1 MLHLLL
7 TALLLLEAPAE
18 PRVTVLDNGLTV
30 ITQELHYAPVA
41 ATAISYRVGSRN
53 ESDGIR
59 GISHFCEHMMFK
71 GTPGMPKGRF
81 WQIVQRD
88 GGWANAFTSNDV
100 TVYYLMLPAS
110 RLVDALE
117 IESDRMANCLFDS
130 AEVVSERNVIAEEWR
145 MSSVDEADGALF
157 EALAAT
163 AFTVHPYR
171 YPVIGF
177 EGDILSYSRESA
189 LAYYRAYYNP
199 ANAVLSVVGDFE
211 TEDLLEQIEDCFG
224 GIPRPPHTM
233 PAAYVEPPQTE
244 QRRVAI
250 EHESNLAR
258 IAIAFHTP
266 EGSHPDSPILSL
278 ISAHLSGGRS
288 SRLQAA
294 LVETG
299 LASDVGAWNDGGID
313 PGLFTFYATV
323 MPGVEPCEVE
333 RVIWEE
339 IGRLSTE
346 PIPDSVLASL
356 KRRFRAG
363 MVLGESSPL
372 GLAMRYSM
380 DETCF
385 GDHQASEKAL
395 ERMESATPEDIAR
408 VASEYFS
415 PSNST
420 VAVLN
425 PVGGGFGGVTRDRQ
439 RTPVDMEEPSA
450 IDYEGLDIPAELLQ
464 PSETSVSDGVESFIL
479 DNGLLLLVK
488 EDHTFPV
495 AAVAFGIPL
504 GGMRVPVEQAGLAGV
519 ATDMMLRG
527 TDDLEYAEFHER
539 LESRGA
545 RLRLYPG
552 REFSTGAVT
561 VLSQDLEIALESV
574 AGLLTGPAFRAS
586 DFERVM
592 DEQRAALSQRSESVF
607 SRAGEALSLVAHEN
621 PAEARVVTEETL
633 DAIDLDDARN
643 FWRLCCRPSG
653 SMLVVVGDVRVERV
667 EELARELLGGWRD
680 PSEPIPP
687 LSVPAVSAAA
697 CDTVVPMPGRS
708 QAAVFA
714 GVPAPG
720 YASED
725 YAAFQVMNGILGS
738 GIGSRLGHYV
748 RDDQGLAYYVGSR
761 LAADRTQGM
770 FTAMLSTKS
779 DYAARAAESVY
790 DECMRIAGED
800 VLPIELE
807 LEQASWVA
815 GSALSQAGYDD
826 QADILVSNMMR
837 GFPADF
843 DRAFQELVLAL
854 DTDDI
859 RAVAEKY
866 FTKDNWFFAYAGGL
880 DENLEPMEGQP

>member
-1 MLHLLL
+1 MPHLLL
-7 TALLLLEAPAE
+7 TLLLLLETPAE

-30 ITQELHYAPVA
+30 VTQELHYAPVV

-53 ESDGIR
+53 EFDGMR

-71 GTPGMPKGRF
+71 GTPSMPKGRF

-100 TVYYLMLPAS
+100 TVYYLMLPSS
-110 RLVDALE
+110 RIEDALR
-117 IESDRMANCLFDS
+117 IESDRMVNCLFDS
-130 AEVVSERNVIAEEWR
+130 SEVVSERNVIAEEWR
-145 MSSVDEADGALF
+145 MSSVDDADGALF
-157 EALAAT
+157 EALAAE

-177 EGDILSYSRESA
+177 ESDILSYSRESA
-189 LAYYRAYYNP
+189 LAYYRTWYNP
-199 ANAVLSVVGDFE
+199 GNAVLAVVGDFDTDE
-211 TEDLLEQIEDCFG
+211 LLEQVEDLFG

-233 PAAYVEPPQTE
+233 PAAFIEPPQTG
-244 QRRVAI
+244 QRRVSI

-266 EGSHPDSPILSL
+266 GGTHPDSPILDL
-278 ISAHLSGGRS
+278 ISAHLSGGRA

-299 LASDVGAWNDGGID
+299 LASDIGAWNDGGID

-323 MPGVEPCEVE
+323 MPGVDPAEVE
-333 RVIWEE
+333 RALCAE
-339 IGRLSTE
+339 IGRLSIE
-346 PIPDSVLASL
+346 LLPDSVLSSL

-363 MVLGESSPL
+363 MILGESNPL

-380 DETCF
+380 DETLF

-395 ERMESATPEDIAR
+395 EIIESATPEDIAR
-408 VASEYFS
+408 VASEYFV

-420 VAVLN
+420 VALLN
-425 PVGGGFGGVTRDRQ
+425 PAGGGFGGSPRDRQ

-450 IDYEGLDIPAELLQ
+450 IDYEGLDIPPELLR
-464 PSETSVSDGVESFIL
+464 PSETSVSDGVETVML

-504 GGMRVPVEQAGLAGV
+504 GGMRVPVGLAGLAAV
-519 ATDMMLRG
+519 TTEMMMRG
-527 TDDLEYAEFHER
+527 TGDLEYAEFHER

-545 RLRLYPG
+545 RLRLQAG
-552 REFSTGAVT
+552 REYGTGGVT
-561 VLSQDLEIALESV
+561 VLSEDLGIALESV
-574 AGLLTGPAFRAS
+574 AGLLTGPAFRDS

-592 DEQRAALSQRSESVF
+592 EEQRAALAQRRESVF
-607 SRAGEALSLVAHEN
+607 SRAGEALTILAHEN
-621 PAEARVVTEETL
+621 PAEARIVTEATL
-633 DAIDLDDARN
+633 GAISLDDARN

-653 SMLVVVGDVRVERV
+653 SMLVVVGDVDAERV
-667 EELARELLGGWRD
+667 TERVRDLFGGWTD
-680 PSEPIPP
+680 PPEPIPS
-687 LSVPAVSAAA
+687 LSVPAISPAAR
-697 CDTVVPMPGRS
+697 DTVVSMPGRS

-714 GVPAPG
+714 GVPGPG

-725 YAAFQVMNGILGS
+725 YPAFLVMNGILGS

-761 LAADRTQGM
+761 LTADREQGL

-779 DYAARAAESVY
+779 DYASRASESVL
-790 DECMRIAGED
+790 DECTRIAREE

-815 GSALSQAGYDD
+815 GSALSRAGYDD
-826 QADILVSNMMR
+826 QAEILVSNMMK

-843 DRAFQELVLAL
+843 DRILQERILAL
-854 DTDDI
+854 GTNDI
-859 RAVAEKY
+859 RTVADRY
-866 FTKDNWFFAYAGGL
+866 LSGGSWFFAYAGGL
-880 DENLEPMEGQP
+880 DEDLEPMEGQI

>member
-1 MLHLLL
+1 MPHLLL
-7 TALLLLEAPAE
+7 TLLLLLEAPAE

-30 ITQELHYAPVA
+30 ITQELHYAPVV
-41 ATAISYRVGSRN
+41 ATTISYRVGSRN
-53 ESDGIR
+53 EFDGIR
-59 GISHFCEHMMFK
+59 GLSHFCEHMMFK
-71 GTPGMPKGRF
+71 GTPSMPKGRF

-110 RLVDALE
+110 RVEDALE
-117 IESDRMANCLFDS
+117 IESDRMTNCLFDS

-145 MSSVDEADGALF
+145 MSSVDDADGALF
-157 EALAAT
+157 EALAGA
-163 AFTVHPYR
+163 AFTVHPYK

-177 EGDILSYSRESA
+177 ESDILSYSRESA
-189 LAYYRAYYNP
+189 LAYYRAWYNP
-199 ANAVLSVVGDFE
+199 GNAVLSVVGDFDTDE
-211 TEDLLEQIEDCFG
+211 LLEQIEERFG

-233 PAAYVEPPQTE
+233 PAACIEPPQTE

-266 EGSHPDSPILSL
+266 EGSHPDSPILDL
-278 ISAHLSGGRS
+278 ISAHLTGGRS

-323 MPGVEPCEVE
+323 MPGVEPGEVE

-339 IGRLSTE
+339 IDRLSAQ
-346 PIPDSVLASL
+346 PLPDSILSSL

-363 MVLGESSPL
+363 MVLGESNPL
-372 GLAMRYSM
+372 GLAMRYSI

-408 VASEYFS
+408 VASEYFV

-425 PVGGGFGGVTRDRQ
+425 PAGGGFGGAPRGRQ
-439 RTPVDMEEPSA
+439 QTPVDMEEPSA

-464 PSETSVSDGVESFIL
+464 PSETSVSDGIETEIL

-495 AAVAFGIPL
+495 VAVAFGIPL
-504 GGMRVPVEQAGLAGV
+504 GGMRVPAERAGLAGV
-519 ATDMMLRG
+519 TTDMMMRG
-527 TDDLEYAEFHER
+527 TEDLEYAEFHER

-545 RLRLYPG
+545 RMRLSAG
-552 REFSTGAVT
+552 REYGTGGVT
-561 VLSQDLEIALESV
+561 VLSEDLEIALESV
-574 AGLLTGPAFRAS
+574 AGLLTGPAFRES

-592 DEQRAALSQRSESVF
+592 EDQRAALSQRRESVF
-607 SRAGEALSLVAHEN
+607 SRAGEALTLLAHEN
-621 PAEARVVTEETL
+621 PAEARIVTEETL
-633 DAIDLDDARN
+633 DAISLDDARN

-653 SMLVVVGDVRVERV
+653 SMLVIVGDVNAERV
-667 EELARELLGGWRD
+667 SERVHELFGGWRD

-697 CDTVVPMPGRS
+697 RDTVVSMPGRS

-714 GVPAPG
+714 GIPGPG

-725 YAAFQVMNGILGS
+725 YAAFLVMNGILGS

-761 LAADRTQGM
+761 LAADREQGL

-779 DYAARAAESVY
+779 DYASRAAESVY
-790 DECMRIAGED
+790 EECMRIAGED

-815 GSALSQAGYDD
+815 GSALSRAGYDD

-843 DRAFQELVLAL
+843 DRAFQEQVVAL

-859 RAVAEKY
+859 RAVADRY
-866 FTKDNWFFAYAGGL
+866 FSGDRWFFAYAGGI